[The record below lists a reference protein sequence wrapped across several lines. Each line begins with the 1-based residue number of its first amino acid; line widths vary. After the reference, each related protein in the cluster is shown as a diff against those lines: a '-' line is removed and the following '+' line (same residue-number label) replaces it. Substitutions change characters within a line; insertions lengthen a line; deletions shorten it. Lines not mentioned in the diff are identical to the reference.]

1 MEKTT
6 KEKLKKFLIYFLG
19 AFLIALFM
27 MVFYIYIPNSFKAF
41 DNKITDFMFNLRGEV
56 VGSKDIVIIDI
67 DEKSINTIGQWPWSR
82 DVVSKLVEKSTA
94 YGAGIIGFDIVF
106 AEYDRTSPS
115 SILKK
120 LHIKDELNVENY
132 DLIFAETLS
141 RTPVILGYQFEMNDK
156 PFIKKIPPSIPTIVI
171 EKNKQGDSVDMVPNA
186 SGVILNNDIVQNA
199 GYSSG
204 FFNNIPDD
212 SGITRSVPLVMRYE
226 GQLYPSLALEM
237 IRAANGIKRI
247 IVNYNELGIENIQLG
262 DFYIPTDRYGRL
274 LINFR
279 GKERSY
285 KYISAVDILEDKV
298 DANEL
303 KGKIL
308 FVGTSAAGLFDL
320 RATPF
325 ESIFPGVE
333 IHANAVD
340 NILNNEYITLPSW
353 VDGVNISYFIII
365 ILLSTF
371 LVYVSNIIFIPILFI
386 ILFIGI
392 IALNYIVLFGYHIS
406 LNTFFPLIALVVSFA
421 SSMIINYFYEVK
433 QKNLIKHKFSS
444 KVSKSVMEDILK
456 GGDDD
461 ILSAKDKEVTIFF
474 SDIRGFTTISEAM
487 KTPRELIDYLN
498 RYLNPV
504 TDIIIKNEGTIDKYI
519 GDAVMAYWNAPSD
532 VENHQDKALKTSLE
546 QFAFLDELNVIL
558 EKEGKFPI
566 KIGIGLNTGNATV
579 GEMGSTKR
587 SDYTVIGD
595 AINLGSRL
603 ESLCKGYGSKLI
615 ISEFTKEGLKD
626 EYVIRN
632 LDLVR
637 VKGKMKP
644 VEIFEVFDYK
654 HHPILYKNTINEVIK
669 EVEYFNEAIL
679 KYRNSEFAE
688 AKSMFEDIQKN
699 FNPQNTTVCGI
710 YIERC
715 THYIEYPPIDFD
727 GVFVHITK

>member
-1 MEKTT
+1 MEKTM

-19 AFLIALFM
+19 AFFLAIFMIA
-27 MVFYIYIPNSFKAF
+27 FYIYIPNSFKAF

-56 VGSKDIVIIDI
+56 AGSKDIVIVDI

-82 DVVSKLVEKSTA
+82 DVVSQLVEKSTQ

-115 SILKK
+115 AILKK
-120 LHIKDELNVENY
+120 LRIKESSNVENY
-132 DLIFAETLS
+132 DLIFADTIS
-141 RTPVILGYQFEMNDK
+141 RTPVILGYQFEMAEK
-156 PFIKKIPPSIPTIVI
+156 PFIKKIAPSIPAIVI
-171 EKNKQGDSVDMVPNA
+171 EKNRQVDSVDMVPNA
-186 SGVILNNDIVQNA
+186 KGVILNNDIVQNA

-212 SGITRSVPLVMRYE
+212 SGITRSVPMLIRYE

-237 IRAANGIKRI
+237 IRAANGINKI

-262 DFYIPTDRYGRL
+262 DFFIPTDRYGRL

-285 KYISAVDILEDKV
+285 KYISAVDILEGNIG
-298 DANEL
+298 ANDL
-303 KGKIL
+303 KGKVL

-340 NILNNEYITLPSW
+340 NILNSEYITLPSW
-353 VDGVNISYFIII
+353 IDGVNIIYFTVI

-371 LVYVSNIIFIPILFI
+371 LVYASNIILIPILFLMLFGG
-386 ILFIGI
+386 IL
-392 IALNYIVLFGYHIS
+392 ALNYTILFDYHIS
-406 LNTFFPLIALVVSFA
+406 LNTFYPLIALTISFA
-421 SSMIINYFYEVK
+421 TAMIINYFYEVK

-474 SDIRGFTTISEAM
+474 SDIRGFTTISESM

-546 QFAFLDELNVIL
+546 QFAFLDELNVLL

-566 KIGIGLNTGNATV
+566 KIGIGLNTGHATV

-603 ESLCKGYGSKLI
+603 ESLCKSYGSKLI
-615 ISEFTKEGLKD
+615 ISEYTKEGLQD

-632 LDLVR
+632 LDLVT
-637 VKGKMKP
+637 VKGKTKP

-679 KYRNSEFAE
+679 HYREGRFEE
-688 AKSMFEDIQKN
+688 AKHMFEDIQAN
-699 FNPQNTTVCGI
+699 YNPQNSTVCGI

-715 THYIEYPPIDFD
+715 THYIEYPPINFD
-727 GVFVHITK
+727 GVFVHTTK